1 MPHSISV
8 NPNTMYNVVHVCSTC
23 TWVNK
28 LSTDSQKFLITDNVV
43 DVFSTA
49 PFITILLQVHQGQ
62 ENGDEGASKVRMINN
77 FH

>member
-1 MPHSISV
+1 M
-8 NPNTMYNVVHVCSTC
+8 
-23 TWVNK
+23 NK

-43 DVFSTA
+43 DVLSTA
-49 PFITILLQVHQGQ
+49 PFIIILLQVHQGQ